1 MMNCIEIKNL
11 IVDYNGKNAIDDI
24 SLSIEEGE
32 FVCILGRNGSGKSTL
47 VKTINGLIQS
57 TSGDVIV
64 YGMNT
69 KDNNKL
75 LDIRKNVG
83 ISFQNPDNQI
93 VSSIVEEDVAFGL
106 ENIGVETSSIRERI
120 DEAMKNIGIY
130 DLKDS
135 LTSTLSGGQK
145 QKVSIAGIL
154 AMKSKI
160 LILDEPTSMID
171 SEGRM
176 ALLNTLKKLNK
187 EGLTIILITHYVEEI
202 SCGNRVIVMEKG
214 KIRLDDAPENILLN
228 TEVLDA
234 IGIELP
240 YVTSIA
246 RRLKDAG
253 KVVKGNED
261 SVEKLCKYL
270 K

>member
-1 MMNCIEIKNL
+1 MNCIEIKNL
-11 IVDYNGKNAIDDI
+11 IVDYNGEKAIDNI
-24 SLSIEEGE
+24 SLNVKEGE
-32 FVCILGRNGSGKSTL
+32 FLCILGRNGSGKSTL
-47 VKTINGLIQS
+47 VKTINGLVLG

-69 KDNNKL
+69 KDNEKL
-75 LDIRKNVG
+75 IEIRKNVG

-106 ENIGVETSSIRERI
+106 ENIGVETKLIRERI
-120 DEAMKNIGIY
+120 DEAMKSIGIY
-130 DLKDS
+130 KLKDS

-171 SEGRM
+171 SDGRRSI
-176 ALLNTLKKLNK
+176 LNTLKKLND

-202 SCGNRVIVMEKG
+202 SFGSRVIVMDKG
-214 KIRLDDAPENILLN
+214 KIILDDTSENILLN
-228 TEVLDA
+228 NEVLDD

-246 RRLKDAG
+246 RKLKDSG
-253 KVVKGNED
+253 KAVKGNED

-270 K
+270 M

>member
-1 MMNCIEIKNL
+1 MNCIEIKNL

-176 ALLNTLKKLNK
+176 ALLNTLKIK
-187 EGLTIILITHYVEEI
+187 
-202 SCGNRVIVMEKG
+202 
-214 KIRLDDAPENILLN
+214 
-228 TEVLDA
+228 
-234 IGIELP
+234 
-240 YVTSIA
+240 
-246 RRLKDAG
+246 
-253 KVVKGNED
+253 
-261 SVEKLCKYL
+261 
-270 K
+270 

>member
-1 MMNCIEIKNL
+1 MNCIEIKNL
-11 IVDYNGKNAIDDI
+11 IVEYNGKKAIDDI
-24 SLSIEEGE
+24 SLSIKEGE

-47 VKTINGLIQS
+47 AKTINGLIQG

-69 KDNNKL
+69 KDNDKIIE
-75 LDIRKNVG
+75 IRKNVG

-106 ENIGVETSSIRERI
+106 ENIGIETSLIRERI

-130 DLKDS
+130 ELKDS

-171 SEGRM
+171 SEGRR
-176 ALLNTLKKLNK
+176 ALLYTLKRLNE

-202 SCGNRVIVMEKG
+202 SCGNRVLVIDEG
-214 KIRLDDAPENILLN
+214 KIKLDDTPENILLN
-228 TEVLDA
+228 KEVLDD
-234 IGIELP
+234 IGIDLP

-246 RRLKDAG
+246 RKLRDCG
-253 KVVKGNED
+253 KNVKGNED